1 MLFKS
6 LKQLHQ
12 YLATKLYIIVEILFE
27 EKYIAKLLSIYKER
41 SIKQLLLILFIV
53 NSKRRDTQD

>member
-1 MLFKS
+1 VLFKS
-6 LKQLHQ
+6 LKQLPQ

>member
-12 YLATKLYIIVEILFE
+12 YLATKSYIIVEILFE

-53 NSKRRDTQD
+53 NSKRRNKQD

>member
-12 YLATKLYIIVEILFE
+12 YLATKLNIIVEILFE